1 MIKKNIIVTH
11 GEDSI
16 WYREQDADEP
26 GHDDGGAYDFGCQ
39 ERLGLHRVDDH
50 NVPVKDQQ

>member
-1 MIKKNIIVTH
+1 MIKINIIVTH